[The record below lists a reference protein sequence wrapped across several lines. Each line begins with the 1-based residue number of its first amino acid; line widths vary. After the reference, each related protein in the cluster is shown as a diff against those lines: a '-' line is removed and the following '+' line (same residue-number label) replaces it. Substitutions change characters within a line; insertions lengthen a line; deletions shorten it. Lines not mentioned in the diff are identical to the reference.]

1 MYAQMSRF
9 PFTGVLPQNTV
20 KFWQLPGLALF
31 LNSLLF
37 SGRASSTRDSS
48 SFAPSKWDREMRISL
63 VVNLFTA
70 AVQFQRDIKLLI
82 TAEQTAPHRYSL
94 STLQPSS
101 SSAGVGG
108 SRRKCEWTHSISRG
122 LTWLFKK
129 PTFLR
134 ERVPGIYTH
143 LHFVLLSAQFSK
155 CRSDFLR

>member
-37 SGRASSTRDSS
+37 SGRASSTLDSS

-70 AVQFQRDIKLLI
+70 AVQFQHDIKLLI

-94 STLQPSS
+94 SPMQPSS

-108 SRRKCEWTHSISRG
+108 SRRKCDWTHSISGVWPDSLKSQRS
-122 LTWLFKK
+122 W
-129 PTFLR
+129 